1 MNLTIVAIFRDG
13 EVMSGRTTFDLVT
26 KSVAEYPEG
35 YDAYAAKSADKAIV
49 TAYGSF
55 HGKHISFPI
64 SPYNYKCKGNF
75 WDNFDHINNGDMSVN
90 LTVERDG
97 KFEYTK
103 GVLDVTTGVILPLN
117 SSMANVEAASL
128 TIDLGGMTVTV
139 ACTVTDSLRLQVD
152 TECIN
157 YSWYERYISGE
168 VKYEQQFTID
178 VSSAEDQVCITAVV
192 TGDSHKVYVEDMED
206 FEFIIATRENCMEL
220 AELCGFKEGD
230 SVAARDDYELLGKMT
245 DSVIWS
251 STHTN
256 SYVAPS
262 TDPKASD
269 ELCKKVIAKLKTKG

>member
-13 EVMSGRTTFDLVT
+13 EVMSGQTTFDLVT
-26 KSVAEYPEG
+26 KSVSEYPEG
-35 YDAYAAKSADKAIV
+35 YNAYAAKNADKAIV

-55 HGKHISFPI
+55 HGKYMSFPI

-75 WDNFDHINNGDMSVN
+75 WDNFDHTDNGDMRVD

-97 KFEYTK
+97 EFEYPE
-103 GVLDVTTGVILPLN
+103 GVLDVITGVILPLN
-117 SSMANVEAASL
+117 SSMENVESASL
-128 TIDLGGMTVTV
+128 TIDLGGMTVMV

-168 VKYEQQFTID
+168 AKYEQQFTID
-178 VSSAEDQVCITAVV
+178 VNSDENQVCITAVV
-192 TGDSHKVYVEDMED
+192 TGDYHEISAEDMED
-206 FEFIIATRENCMEL
+206 FEFNIATTENCMEL
-220 AELCGFKEGD
+220 AAFCGFKEGD
-230 SVAARDDYELLGKMT
+230 SEAARDDYELLGKMT

-262 TDPKASD
+262 TNPKASD
-269 ELCKKVIAKLKTKG
+269 ELCKKVIAKLNTKG